1 MEHNWPFQYEGEFFD
16 ILDFNDGYEETTR
29 TPIHDGSHAMVNANH
44 YASN

>member
-16 ILDFNDGYEETTR
+16 ILDFNDGYEETT
-29 TPIHDGSHAMVNANH
+29 TPIHDGSHAMVNSNN